1 MLGGGTFTAQNK
13 ILPGS
18 YINFVS
24 LSRANASLSDRG
36 IVTMPLSLDWGES
49 GKVIEVTNADF
60 QKNALKLF
68 GYDYSHDKMKGLRDL
83 FLNARTLYVYR
94 LNGAG
99 EKATCTYATA
109 KYAGIR
115 GNDLKIIIAKN
126 ADDNSKWDVKTVLG
140 TTIVDEQIGVANAA
154 ALINNDYVDFKT
166 DATLAVTAGTVLTNG
181 TNSEVNGEAYQGY
194 LDKIE
199 SYTYNIMGVATT
211 DNTIKNLIVA
221 FVKRMRDEVGAKF
234 QAVLHDIAADYE
246 GVINVINDV
255 KTDNNFDKSSI
266 VYFMAGIE
274 ANCAINKTCLN
285 KVYNG
290 EFEVDTDYTQ
300 SQLEDAIK
308 NGKLILHNVNN
319 EVRILEDINSLVT
332 TSDNKGEIFKNNQT
346 IRVADQ
352 IANDIAVLFN
362 TKYLGNVPNNES
374 GRISLWTD
382 IVKHHTQLQE
392 IGAIE
397 DFSDENVTVSAGE
410 SKSSVVI
417 DDVITV
423 INAMSQLYM
432 TVKIA

>member
-24 LSRANASLSDRG
+24 LNKANAGLSDRG
-36 IVTMPLSLDWGES
+36 IVTMPLVLDWGEA

-83 FLNARTLYVYR
+83 FLNARTLFAFR
-94 LNGAG
+94 LNGEG
-99 EKATCTYATA
+99 VKASNTYATA
-109 KYAGIR
+109 KYAGTR
-115 GNDLKIIIAKN
+115 GNDIKIIIQKN
-126 ADDNSKWDVKTVLG
+126 VDDNSKFDVKTVLD
-140 TTIVDEQIGVANAA
+140 TVIVDEQTVAKASDLVA
-154 ALINNDYVDFKT
+154 NDYVTFKN
-166 DATLAVTAGTVLTNG
+166 ATLAVTAGTALTGG
-181 TNSEVNGEAYQGY
+181 TNSEVNGTAYQKY

-199 SYTYNIMGVATT
+199 SFTYNVMGVATT

-221 FVKRMRDEVGAKF
+221 FTKRMRDEVGAKF
-234 QAVLHDIAADYE
+234 QAVLHDIEADYE

-255 KTDNNFDKSSI
+255 TADANFDKSAI
-266 VYFMAGIE
+266 IYFMAGIE

-285 KVYNG
+285 KIYNG
-290 EFEVDTDYTQ
+290 EFEVNTDYTQ
-300 SQLEDAIK
+300 SQLEDAIQ
-308 NGKLILHNVNN
+308 NGKLVLHNVNN
-319 EVRILEDINSLVT
+319 EVRILEDVNSLVT
-332 TSDNKGEIFKNNQT
+332 TSDTKGEIFKNNQT

-382 IVKHHTQLQE
+382 IVKHHTQLQD

-397 DFSDENVTVSAGE
+397 DFADENVTVEAGNT
-410 SKSSVVI
+410 KTSVVI
-417 DDVITV
+417 NDVITV

>member
-24 LSRANASLSDRG
+24 LSRASANLSDRG
-36 IVTMPLSLDWGES
+36 IITMPLSLDWGES

-60 QKNALKLF
+60 QKNSLKLF

-83 FLNARTLYVYR
+83 FLNARTLYAYR
-94 LNGAG
+94 LNGG
-99 EKATCTYATA
+99 GVKATNTFATA
-109 KYAGIR
+109 KYAGTR

-126 ADDNSKWDVKTVLG
+126 ADDNTKWDVKTVLG
-140 TTIVDEQIGVANAA
+140 TVIVDEQVGVANAA
-154 ALINNDYVDFKT
+154 ALVSNDFVDFKSN
-166 DATLAVTAGTVLTNG
+166 ATLAVTAGTALTGG
-181 TNSEVNGEAYQGY
+181 TNSTVDGTSYQGY

-199 SYTYNIMGVATT
+199 SFTYNIMAVDTT
-211 DNTIKNLIVA
+211 DSTIKNLIVA
-221 FVKRMRDEVGAKF
+221 FTRRMRDEVGAKF
-234 QAVLHDIAADYE
+234 QAVLHNIAADYE
-246 GVINVINDV
+246 GVINVINTV
-255 KTDNNFDKSSI
+255 TAGDNFNTSSI
-266 VYFMAGIE
+266 VYFVGGIE
-274 ANCAINKTCLN
+274 AACEINKTCLN

-290 EFEVDTDYTQ
+290 EFEVNTDYTQ
-300 SQLEDAIK
+300 SQLETAIK
-308 NGKLILHNVNN
+308 NGQFVLHNVNN
-319 EVRILEDINSLVT
+319 EVRILEDVNSLTT
-332 TSDNKGEIFKNNQT
+332 TSDTKGEIFKSNQT

-374 GRISLWTD
+374 GRISLWAD

-410 SKSSVVI
+410 SKSAVVI

-423 INAMSQLYM
+423 INAMAQLYM

>member
-1 MLGGGTFTAQNK
+1 MLGGGTFTTQNK

-83 FLNARTLYVYR
+83 FLNARTLYAYR

-255 KTDNNFDKSSI
+255 KADNNFDKSSI

>member
-83 FLNARTLYVYR
+83 FLNARTLYAYR

-109 KYAGIR
+109 KYAGTR

-246 GVINVINDV
+246 GVINVVNDV
-255 KTDNNFDKSSI
+255 EADNNFDKSSI

-397 DFSDENVTVSAGE
+397 DFSDENVTVLAGE

>member
-83 FLNARTLYVYR
+83 FLNARTLYAYR

-255 KTDNNFDKSSI
+255 KADNNFDKSSI

>member
-1 MLGGGTFTAQNK
+1 MLGGGTFTTQNK

-24 LSRANASLSDRG
+24 LNKANASLSDRG
-36 IVTMPLSLDWGES
+36 IVTMPLILDWGES
-49 GKVIEVTNADF
+49 DKVVEITNSDF

-83 FLNARTLYVYR
+83 FLNAQKLYAFR

-99 EKATCTYATA
+99 EKASNTYATA
-109 KYAGIR
+109 KYAGTR
-115 GNDLKIIIAKN
+115 GNDIKIVIQKN
-126 ADDNSKWDVKTVLG
+126 VDDTSKYNVKTILE
-140 TTIVDEQIGVANAA
+140 TIVVDEQIVSKASE
-154 ALINNDYVDFKT
+154 LVDNDYVTFKT
-166 DATLAVTAGTVLTNG
+166 NATLTVTAGTAMENG
-181 TNSEVNGEAYQGY
+181 TNSEVDGTAYQKY

-199 SYTYNIMGVATT
+199 SFSFNVMGVATT
-211 DNTIKNLIVA
+211 NTEIKNLIVA
-221 FVKRMRDEVGAKF
+221 FTKRMRDEVGAKF
-234 QAVLHDIAADYE
+234 QAVLHDTAADYE

-255 KTDNNFDKSSI
+255 TADDNFDKSSI
-266 VYFMAGIE
+266 VYFVTGIE

-285 KVYNG
+285 KIYTG
-290 EFEVDTDYTQ
+290 EFEVNTDYTQ
-300 SQLEDAIK
+300 TQLEEAIQD
-308 NGKLILHNVNN
+308 GKLVLHNVNN
-319 EVRILEDINSLVT
+319 EVRILEDVNSLVT
-332 TSDNKGEIFKNNQT
+332 TSETKGDIFKNNQT

-382 IVKHHTQLQE
+382 IVKHHTQLQD

-397 DFSDENVTVSAGE
+397 DFADEDVTVEAGNT
-410 SKSSVVI
+410 KASVVI
-417 DDVITV
+417 NDVVTI

>member
-24 LSRANASLSDRG
+24 LNKANSSLSDRG
-36 IVTMPLSLDWGES
+36 IVTMPLILDWGES
-49 GKVIEVTNADF
+49 DKVIEITNADF

-83 FLNARTLYVYR
+83 FLNARILYAFR
-94 LNGAG
+94 LNGDG
-99 EKATCTYATA
+99 VKASNTYATA
-109 KYAGIR
+109 KYAGTR
-115 GNDLKIIIAKN
+115 GNDIKIIIQKN
-126 ADDNSKWDVKTVLG
+126 VDDEIKFDVKTVLD
-140 TTIVDEQIGVANAA
+140 TIIVDEQTVKTASE
-154 ALINNDYVDFKT
+154 LVDNDYVSFKT
-166 DATLAVTAGTVLTNG
+166 TATLAVTAGTAMTGG
-181 TNSEVNGEAYQGY
+181 TNSEVNGTAYQKY

-199 SYTYNIMGVATT
+199 SYTFNIMGVATT
-211 DNTIKNLIVA
+211 ETTIKNLIVA
-221 FVKRMRDEVGAKF
+221 FTKRMRDEVGAKF

-255 KTDNNFDKSSI
+255 TADDNFDKSSI
-266 VYFMAGIE
+266 VYFMTGIE

-285 KVYNG
+285 KIYTG
-290 EFEVDTDYTQ
+290 EFEVNTDYTQ
-300 SQLEDAIK
+300 SQLEDAIQA
-308 NGKLILHNVNN
+308 GKLVLHNVNN
-319 EVRILEDINSLVT
+319 EVRILEDVNSLVT
-332 TSDNKGEIFKNNQT
+332 TSETKGDIFKNNQT

-362 TKYLGNVPNNES
+362 TKYLGNIPNNES

-382 IVKHHTQLQE
+382 IVKHHTQLQD

-397 DFSDENVTVSAGE
+397 DFSDENVTVEAGNT
-410 SKSSVVI
+410 KTSVVI
-417 DDVITV
+417 NDVITV

>member
-24 LSRANASLSDRG
+24 LNKANAGLSDRG
-36 IVTMPLSLDWGES
+36 IVTMPLILDWGES
-49 GKVIEVTNADF
+49 DKVIEVTNSDF

-83 FLNARTLYVYR
+83 FLNARILYAFR
-94 LNGAG
+94 LNGDGA
-99 EKATCTYATA
+99 KASNTFATA
-109 KYAGIR
+109 KYAGTR
-115 GNDLKIIIAKN
+115 GNDIKTIIQKN
-126 ADDNSKWDVKTVLG
+126 VDDETKFDVKTVLD
-140 TTIVDEQIGVANAA
+140 TIIVDEQTVSKASE
-154 ALINNDYVDFKT
+154 LVDNDYVSYKT
-166 DATLAVTAGTVLTNG
+166 NATLAVTAGTAMTGG
-181 TNSEVNGEAYQGY
+181 TNSEVNGTAYQKY

-199 SYTYNIMGVATT
+199 SFTFNIMGVVTT

-221 FVKRMRDEVGAKF
+221 FTKRMRDEVGAKF

-255 KTDNNFDKSSI
+255 KTDDNFDKSSI
-266 VYFMAGIE
+266 IYFITGIE

-285 KVYNG
+285 KIYTG
-290 EFEVDTDYTQ
+290 EFEVNTDYTQ
-300 SQLEDAIK
+300 SQLEDAIQA
-308 NGKLILHNVNN
+308 GKLVLHNVNN
-319 EVRILEDINSLVT
+319 EVRILEDVNSLVT
-332 TSDNKGEIFKNNQT
+332 TSETKGDIFKNNQT

-382 IVKHHTQLQE
+382 IVKHHTQLQD

-397 DFSDENVTVSAGE
+397 DFTDENITVEAGNT
-410 SKSSVVI
+410 KTSVVI
-417 DDVITV
+417 NDVITV

>member
-13 ILPGS
+13 ILPGA

-24 LSRANASLSDRG
+24 LNKANASLSDRG
-36 IVTMPLSLDWGES
+36 IVTMPLVLDWG
-49 GKVIEVTNADF
+49 KVGQVFEVTSADF
-60 QKNALKLF
+60 QKNAQKLF

-83 FLNARTLYVYR
+83 FLNAQKLYAYR
-94 LNGAG
+94 LNGSGNPAN
-99 EKATCTYATA
+99 CTYATA
-109 KYAGIR
+109 KYPGTR
-115 GNDLKIIIAKN
+115 GNDLKIIIQKN
-126 ADDNSKWDVKTVLG
+126 VDDATKFDVKTTLE
-140 TTIVDEQIGVANAA
+140 TTIVDVQTVKTATELVD
-154 ALINNDYVDFKT
+154 NDYVIFKK
-166 DATLAVTAGTVLTNG
+166 DATLAVTAATAMTGG
-181 TNSEVNGEAYQGY
+181 TNSEVDGTSYQGY

-199 SYTYNIMGVATT
+199 SYTYNVMGVATT

-234 QAVLHDIAADYE
+234 QAVLHNIAADYE
-246 GVINVINDV
+246 GVINVA
-255 KTDNNFDKSSI
+255 NNVTVESGFDASAI
-266 VYFMAGIE
+266 VYFVTGIE

-290 EFEVDTDYTQ
+290 EFVVNTDYTQ
-300 SQLEDAIK
+300 SQLETAIK
-308 NGKLILHNVNN
+308 EGKLILHNVND
-319 EVRILEDINSLVT
+319 EIRILEDINSLVT
-332 TSDNKGEIFKNNQT
+332 TSNTKGEIFKNNQT

-374 GRISLWTD
+374 GRISLWAD
-382 IVKHHTQLQE
+382 IVKHHTELQE

-397 DFSDENVTVSAGE
+397 NFEDAAVTIEAGD

-417 DDVITV
+417 NDVVTV

-432 TVKIA
+432 TVQIA

>member
-13 ILPGS
+13 ILPGA

-24 LSRANASLSDRG
+24 LNKANASLSDRG
-36 IVTMPLSLDWGES
+36 IVTMPLVLDWG
-49 GKVIEVTNADF
+49 KVGQVFEVTSADF
-60 QKNALKLF
+60 QKNAQKLF

-83 FLNARTLYVYR
+83 FLNAQKLYAYR
-94 LNGAG
+94 LNGSGNA
-99 EKATCTYATA
+99 ANCTYATA
-109 KYAGIR
+109 KYPGTR
-115 GNDLKIIIAKN
+115 GNDLKIIIQKN
-126 ADDNSKWDVKTVLG
+126 VDDATKFDVKTTLE
-140 TTIVDEQIGVANAA
+140 TTIVDVQTVTAA
-154 ALINNDYVDFKT
+154 TELVDNDYVIFKK
-166 DATLAVTAGTVLTNG
+166 DATLAVTAATAMTGG
-181 TNSEVNGEAYQGY
+181 TNSEVDGTSYQGY

-199 SYTYNIMGVATT
+199 SYTYNVMGVATT

-234 QAVLHDIAADYE
+234 QAVLHNIAADYE
-246 GVINVINDV
+246 GVINVA
-255 KTDNNFDKSSI
+255 NNVTVESGFDASAI
-266 VYFMAGIE
+266 VYFVTGIE

-290 EFEVDTDYTQ
+290 EFVVNTDYTQ
-300 SQLEDAIK
+300 SQLETAIK
-308 NGKLILHNVNN
+308 EGKLILHNVND

-332 TSDNKGEIFKNNQT
+332 TSNTKGEIFKNNQT

-374 GRISLWTD
+374 GRISLWAD
-382 IVKHHTQLQE
+382 IVKHHTELQE

-397 DFSDENVTVSAGE
+397 NFEDAAVTVEAGD

-417 DDVITV
+417 NDVVTI

-432 TVKIA
+432 TVQIA

>member
-24 LSRANASLSDRG
+24 LNKANAGLSDRG
-36 IVTMPLSLDWGES
+36 IVTMPLILDWGES
-49 GKVIEVTNADF
+49 DKVIEVTNSDF

-83 FLNARTLYVYR
+83 FLNARILYAFR
-94 LNGAG
+94 LNGDG
-99 EKATCTYATA
+99 VKASNTYATA
-109 KYAGIR
+109 KYAGTR
-115 GNDLKIIIAKN
+115 GNDIKIIIQKN
-126 ADDNSKWDVKTVLG
+126 VDDETKFDVKTVLD
-140 TTIVDEQIGVANAA
+140 TIIVDEQTVKTASE
-154 ALINNDYVDFKT
+154 LVDNDYVSFKT
-166 DATLAVTAGTVLTNG
+166 TATLAVTAGTAMTGG
-181 TNSEVNGEAYQGY
+181 TNSEVNGTAYQKY

-199 SYTYNIMGVATT
+199 SYTFNIMGVATT
-211 DNTIKNLIVA
+211 ETTIKNLIVA
-221 FVKRMRDEVGAKF
+221 FTKRMRDEVGAKF

-255 KTDNNFDKSSI
+255 TADDNFDKSSI
-266 VYFMAGIE
+266 VYFMTGIE

-285 KVYNG
+285 KIYTG
-290 EFEVDTDYTQ
+290 EFEVNTDYTQ
-300 SQLEDAIK
+300 SQLEDAIQA
-308 NGKLILHNVNN
+308 GKLVLHNVNN
-319 EVRILEDINSLVT
+319 EVRILEDVNSLVT
-332 TSDNKGEIFKNNQT
+332 TSETKGDIFKNNQT

-382 IVKHHTQLQE
+382 IVKHHTQLQD

-397 DFSDENVTVSAGE
+397 DFTDENVTVEAGNT
-410 SKSSVVI
+410 KTSVVI
-417 DDVITV
+417 NDVITV

>member
-24 LSRANASLSDRG
+24 LNKANAGLSDRG
-36 IVTMPLSLDWGES
+36 IVTMPLILDWGES
-49 GKVIEVTNADF
+49 DKVIEVTNSDF

-83 FLNARTLYVYR
+83 FLNARILYAFR
-94 LNGAG
+94 LNGDG
-99 EKATCTYATA
+99 VKASNTYATA
-109 KYAGIR
+109 KYAGTR
-115 GNDLKIIIAKN
+115 GNDIKTIIQKN
-126 ADDNSKWDVKTVLG
+126 VDDETKFDVKTVLD
-140 TTIVDEQIGVANAA
+140 TIIVDEQTVSKASE
-154 ALINNDYVDFKT
+154 LIDNDYVSFKT
-166 DATLAVTAGTVLTNG
+166 NATLTATAGTAMTGG
-181 TNSEVNGEAYQGY
+181 TNSEVNGTAYQKY

-199 SYTYNIMGVATT
+199 SYTFNIMGVATT
-211 DNTIKNLIVA
+211 DTTIKNLIVA
-221 FVKRMRDEVGAKF
+221 FTKRMRDEVGAKF
-234 QAVLHDIAADYE
+234 QAILHDITADYE

-255 KTDNNFDKSSI
+255 KPDDNFDKSSI
-266 VYFMAGIE
+266 VYFMTGIE

-285 KVYNG
+285 KIYTG
-290 EFEVDTDYTQ
+290 EFEVNTDYTQ
-300 SQLEDAIK
+300 SQLEDAIQA
-308 NGKLILHNVNN
+308 GKLVLHNVNN

-332 TSDNKGEIFKNNQT
+332 TSETKGDIFKNNQT

-352 IANDIAVLFN
+352 IANDIAILFN

-382 IVKHHTQLQE
+382 IVKHHTQLQD

-397 DFSDENVTVSAGE
+397 DFADENVTVEAGNT
-410 SKSSVVI
+410 KTSVVI
-417 DDVITV
+417 NDVITV

>member
-83 FLNARTLYVYR
+83 FLNARILYAYR

-109 KYAGIR
+109 KYAGTR

-166 DATLAVTAGTVLTNG
+166 DATLAVTAGAVLTNG

-246 GVINVINDV
+246 GVINVVNDV
-255 KTDNNFDKSSI
+255 GADNNFDKSSI

>member
-24 LSRANASLSDRG
+24 LNKANAGLSDRG
-36 IVTMPLSLDWGES
+36 IVTMPLILDWGES
-49 GKVIEVTNADF
+49 DKVVEITNADF

-83 FLNARTLYVYR
+83 FLNARILYAFR
-94 LNGAG
+94 LNGDG
-99 EKATCTYATA
+99 VKASNTYATA
-109 KYAGIR
+109 KYAGTR
-115 GNDLKIIIAKN
+115 GNDIKTIIQKN
-126 ADDNSKWDVKTVLG
+126 VDDETKFDVKTVLD
-140 TTIVDEQIGVANAA
+140 TIIVDEQTVSKASE
-154 ALINNDYVDFKT
+154 LVDNDYVSYKT
-166 DATLAVTAGTVLTNG
+166 SATLAVTAGTAMTGG
-181 TNSEVNGEAYQGY
+181 TNSEVNGTAYQKY

-199 SYTYNIMGVATT
+199 SYTFNVMGVATT
-211 DNTIKNLIVA
+211 ETTIKNLIVA
-221 FVKRMRDEVGAKF
+221 FTKGMRDEVGAKF

-255 KTDNNFDKSSI
+255 KADDNFDKSSVI
-266 VYFMAGIE
+266 YFMAGIE

-285 KVYNG
+285 KIYTG
-290 EFEVDTDYTQ
+290 EFEVNTDYTQ
-300 SQLEDAIK
+300 SQLEDAIQA
-308 NGKLILHNVNN
+308 GKLVLHNVNN
-319 EVRILEDINSLVT
+319 EVRILEDVNSLVT
-332 TSDNKGEIFKNNQT
+332 TSETKGDIFKNNQT

-382 IVKHHTQLQE
+382 IVKHHTQLQD

-397 DFSDENVTVSAGE
+397 DFTDENITVEAGNT
-410 SKSSVVI
+410 KTSVVI
-417 DDVITV
+417 NDVITV

>member
-24 LSRANASLSDRG
+24 LNKANAGLSDRG
-36 IVTMPLSLDWGES
+36 IVTMPLILDWGES
-49 GKVIEVTNADF
+49 DKVIEVTNSDF

-83 FLNARTLYVYR
+83 FLNARILYAFR
-94 LNGAG
+94 LNGDG
-99 EKATCTYATA
+99 VKASNTYATA
-109 KYAGIR
+109 KYAGTR
-115 GNDLKIIIAKN
+115 GNDIKIIIQKN
-126 ADDNSKWDVKTVLG
+126 VDDETKFDVKTVLD
-140 TTIVDEQIGVANAA
+140 TIIVDEQTVSKASE
-154 ALINNDYVDFKT
+154 LVDNDYVSYKT
-166 DATLAVTAGTVLTNG
+166 SATLAVTAGTAMTGG
-181 TNSEVNGEAYQGY
+181 TNSEVNGTAYQKY

-199 SYTYNIMGVATT
+199 SYTFNIMGVATAET
-211 DNTIKNLIVA
+211 TIKNLIVA
-221 FVKRMRDEVGAKF
+221 FTKRMRDEVGAKF

-255 KTDNNFDKSSI
+255 KADDNFDKSSVI
-266 VYFMAGIE
+266 YFMAGIE

-285 KVYNG
+285 KIYTG
-290 EFEVDTDYTQ
+290 EFEVNTDYTQ
-300 SQLEDAIK
+300 SQLEDAIQA
-308 NGKLILHNVNN
+308 GKLVLHNVNN
-319 EVRILEDINSLVT
+319 EVRILEDVNSLVT
-332 TSDNKGEIFKNNQT
+332 TSETKGDIFKNNQT

-382 IVKHHTQLQE
+382 IVKHHTQLQD

-397 DFSDENVTVSAGE
+397 DFTDENITVEAGNT
-410 SKSSVVI
+410 KTSVVI
-417 DDVITV
+417 NDVITV

>member
-13 ILPGS
+13 ILPGA

-24 LSRANASLSDRG
+24 LNKANASLSDRG
-36 IVTMPLSLDWGES
+36 IVTMPLVLDWG
-49 GKVIEVTNADF
+49 KVGQVFEVTSADF
-60 QKNALKLF
+60 QKNAQKLF

-83 FLNARTLYVYR
+83 FLNAQKLYAYR
-94 LNGAG
+94 LNGSGNPAN
-99 EKATCTYATA
+99 CTYATA
-109 KYAGIR
+109 KYPGTR
-115 GNDLKIIIAKN
+115 GNDLKIIIQKN
-126 ADDNSKWDVKTVLG
+126 VDDATKFDVKTTLE
-140 TTIVDEQIGVANAA
+140 TTIVDVQTVKTATELVD
-154 ALINNDYVDFKT
+154 NDYVIFKK
-166 DATLAVTAGTVLTNG
+166 DATLAVTAATAMTGG
-181 TNSEVNGEAYQGY
+181 TNSEVDGTSYQGY

-199 SYTYNIMGVATT
+199 SYTYNVMGVATT

-234 QAVLHDIAADYE
+234 QAVLHNIAADYE
-246 GVINVINDV
+246 GVINVA
-255 KTDNNFDKSSI
+255 NNVTVESGFDASAI
-266 VYFMAGIE
+266 VYFVTGIE

-290 EFEVDTDYTQ
+290 EFVVNTDYTQ
-300 SQLEDAIK
+300 SQLETAIK
-308 NGKLILHNVNN
+308 EGKLILHNVND
-319 EVRILEDINSLVT
+319 EIRILEDINSLVT
-332 TSDNKGEIFKNNQT
+332 TSNTKGEIFKNNQT

-374 GRISLWTD
+374 GRISLWAD
-382 IVKHHTQLQE
+382 IVKHHTELQE

-397 DFSDENVTVSAGE
+397 NFKDAAVTVEAGD

-417 DDVITV
+417 NDVVTV

-432 TVKIA
+432 TVQIA

>member
-24 LSRANASLSDRG
+24 LNKANAGLSDRG
-36 IVTMPLSLDWGES
+36 IVTMPLILDWGES
-49 GKVIEVTNADF
+49 DKVIEVTNSDF

-83 FLNARTLYVYR
+83 FLNARILYAFR
-94 LNGAG
+94 LNGDGA
-99 EKATCTYATA
+99 KASNTFATA
-109 KYAGIR
+109 KYAGTR
-115 GNDLKIIIAKN
+115 GNDIKTIIQKN
-126 ADDNSKWDVKTVLG
+126 VDDETKFDVKTVLD
-140 TTIVDEQIGVANAA
+140 TIIVDEQTVSKASE
-154 ALINNDYVDFKT
+154 LVDNDYVSYKT
-166 DATLAVTAGTVLTNG
+166 NATLAVTAGTAMTGG
-181 TNSEVNGEAYQGY
+181 TNSEVNGTAYQKY

-199 SYTYNIMGVATT
+199 SFTFNIMGVVTT

-221 FVKRMRDEVGAKF
+221 FTKRMRDEVGAKF

-255 KTDNNFDKSSI
+255 KTDDNFDKSSI
-266 VYFMAGIE
+266 IYFMTGIE

-285 KVYNG
+285 KIYTG
-290 EFEVDTDYTQ
+290 EFEVNTDYTQ
-300 SQLEDAIK
+300 SQLEDAIQA
-308 NGKLILHNVNN
+308 GKLVLHNVNN
-319 EVRILEDINSLVT
+319 EVRILEDVNSLVT
-332 TSDNKGEIFKNNQT
+332 TSETKGDIFKNNQT

-382 IVKHHTQLQE
+382 IVKHHTQLQD

-397 DFSDENVTVSAGE
+397 DFTDENITVEAGNT
-410 SKSSVVI
+410 KTSVVI
-417 DDVITV
+417 NDVITV

>member
-24 LSRANASLSDRG
+24 LNKANAGLSDRG
-36 IVTMPLSLDWGES
+36 IVTMPLILDWGES
-49 GKVIEVTNADF
+49 DKVIEITNSDF

-83 FLNARTLYVYR
+83 FLNARILYAFR
-94 LNGAG
+94 LNGDG
-99 EKATCTYATA
+99 VKASNTYATA
-109 KYAGIR
+109 KYAGTK
-115 GNDLKIIIAKN
+115 GNDIKTIIQKN
-126 ADDNSKWDVKTVLG
+126 VDDETKFDVKTVLD
-140 TTIVDEQIGVANAA
+140 TIIVDEQTVNKASE
-154 ALINNDYVDFKT
+154 LVDNDYVSYKT
-166 DATLAVTAGTVLTNG
+166 NATLAVTAGTAMTGG
-181 TNSEVNGEAYQGY
+181 TNSEVNGTAYQKY

-199 SYTYNIMGVATT
+199 SFTFNIMGVVTT

-221 FVKRMRDEVGAKF
+221 FTKRMRDEVGAKF

-255 KTDNNFDKSSI
+255 KTDDNFDKSSI
-266 VYFMAGIE
+266 IYFMTGIE

-285 KVYNG
+285 KIYTG
-290 EFEVDTDYTQ
+290 EFEVNTDYTQ
-300 SQLEDAIK
+300 SQLEDAIQA
-308 NGKLILHNVNN
+308 GKLVLHNVNN
-319 EVRILEDINSLVT
+319 EVRILEDVNSLVT
-332 TSDNKGEIFKNNQT
+332 TSETKGDIFKNNQT

-382 IVKHHTQLQE
+382 IVKHHTQLQD

-397 DFSDENVTVSAGE
+397 DFTDENITVEAGNT
-410 SKSSVVI
+410 KTSVVI
-417 DDVITV
+417 NDIITV

>member
-83 FLNARTLYVYR
+83 FLNARTLYAYR

-109 KYAGIR
+109 KYAGTR

-194 LDKIE
+194 LNKIE

-246 GVINVINDV
+246 GVINVVNDV
-255 KTDNNFDKSSI
+255 EADNNFDKSSI

>member
-24 LSRANASLSDRG
+24 LNKANAGLSDRG
-36 IVTMPLSLDWGES
+36 IVTMPLILDWGES
-49 GKVIEVTNADF
+49 DKVVEITNADF

-83 FLNARTLYVYR
+83 FLNARILYAFR
-94 LNGAG
+94 LNGDGA
-99 EKATCTYATA
+99 KASNTFATA
-109 KYAGIR
+109 KYAGTR
-115 GNDLKIIIAKN
+115 GNDIKTIIQKN
-126 ADDNSKWDVKTVLG
+126 VDDETKFDVKTVLD
-140 TTIVDEQIGVANAA
+140 TIIVDEQTVNKASE
-154 ALINNDYVDFKT
+154 LVDNDYVSYKT
-166 DATLAVTAGTVLTNG
+166 NATLAVTAGTAMTGG
-181 TNSEVNGEAYQGY
+181 TNSEVNGTAYQKY

-199 SYTYNIMGVATT
+199 SFTFNIMGVVTT

-221 FVKRMRDEVGAKF
+221 FTKRMRDEVGAKF

-255 KTDNNFDKSSI
+255 KTDDNFDKSSI
-266 VYFMAGIE
+266 IYFMTGIE

-285 KVYNG
+285 KIYTG
-290 EFEVDTDYTQ
+290 EFEVNTDYTQ
-300 SQLEDAIK
+300 SQLEDAIQA
-308 NGKLILHNVNN
+308 GKLVLHNVNN
-319 EVRILEDINSLVT
+319 EVRILEDVNSLVT
-332 TSDNKGEIFKNNQT
+332 TSETKGDIFKNNQT

-382 IVKHHTQLQE
+382 IVKHHTQLQD

-397 DFSDENVTVSAGE
+397 DFTDENITVEAGNT
-410 SKSSVVI
+410 KTSVVI
-417 DDVITV
+417 NDVITV

>member
-13 ILPGS
+13 ILPGA

-24 LSRANASLSDRG
+24 LNKANASLSDRG
-36 IVTMPLSLDWGES
+36 IVTMPLVLDWG
-49 GKVIEVTNADF
+49 KVGQVFEVTSADF
-60 QKNALKLF
+60 QKNAQKLF

-83 FLNARTLYVYR
+83 FLNAQKLYAYR
-94 LNGAG
+94 LNGSGNA
-99 EKATCTYATA
+99 ANCTYATA
-109 KYAGIR
+109 KYPGTR
-115 GNDLKIIIAKN
+115 GNDLKIIIQKN
-126 ADDNSKWDVKTVLG
+126 VDDATKFDVKTTLE
-140 TTIVDEQIGVANAA
+140 TTIVDVQTVKAA
-154 ALINNDYVDFKT
+154 TELVDNDYVIFKK
-166 DATLAVTAGTVLTNG
+166 DATLAVTAGTAMTGG
-181 TNSEVNGEAYQGY
+181 TNSEVDGTSYQGY

-199 SYTYNIMGVATT
+199 SYTYNVMGVATT

-234 QAVLHDIAADYE
+234 QAVLHNIAADYE
-246 GVINVINDV
+246 GVINVA
-255 KTDNNFDKSSI
+255 NNVTVESGFDASAI
-266 VYFMAGIE
+266 VYFVTGIE

-290 EFEVDTDYTQ
+290 EFVVNTDYTQ
-300 SQLEDAIK
+300 SQLETAIK
-308 NGKLILHNVNN
+308 EGKLILHNVND

-332 TSDNKGEIFKNNQT
+332 TSNTKGEIFKNNQT

-374 GRISLWTD
+374 GRISLWAD
-382 IVKHHTQLQE
+382 IVKHHTELQE

-397 DFSDENVTVSAGE
+397 NFEDAAVTVEAGD

-417 DDVITV
+417 NDVVTV

-432 TVKIA
+432 TVQIA

>member
-24 LSRANASLSDRG
+24 LNKANSSLSDRG
-36 IVTMPLSLDWGES
+36 IVTMPLILDWGES
-49 GKVIEVTNADF
+49 DKVIEITNADF

-83 FLNARTLYVYR
+83 FLNARILYAFR
-94 LNGAG
+94 LNGDG
-99 EKATCTYATA
+99 VKASNTYATA
-109 KYAGIR
+109 KYAGTR
-115 GNDLKIIIAKN
+115 GNDIKIIIQKN
-126 ADDNSKWDVKTVLG
+126 VDDETKFDVKTVLD
-140 TTIVDEQIGVANAA
+140 TIIVDEQTVKTASE
-154 ALINNDYVDFKT
+154 LVDNDYVSFKT
-166 DATLAVTAGTVLTNG
+166 TATLAVTAGTAMTGG
-181 TNSEVNGEAYQGY
+181 TNSEVNGTAYQKY

-199 SYTYNIMGVATT
+199 SYTFNIMGVATT
-211 DNTIKNLIVA
+211 ETTIKNLIVA
-221 FVKRMRDEVGAKF
+221 FTKRMRDEVGAKF

-255 KTDNNFDKSSI
+255 TADDNFDKSSI
-266 VYFMAGIE
+266 VYFMTGIE

-285 KVYNG
+285 KIYTG
-290 EFEVDTDYTQ
+290 EFEVNTDYTQ
-300 SQLEDAIK
+300 SQLEDAIQA
-308 NGKLILHNVNN
+308 GKLVLHNVNN
-319 EVRILEDINSLVT
+319 EVRILEDVNSLVT
-332 TSDNKGEIFKNNQT
+332 TSETKGDIFKNNQT

-362 TKYLGNVPNNES
+362 TKYLGNIPNNES

-382 IVKHHTQLQE
+382 IVKHHTQLQD

-397 DFSDENVTVSAGE
+397 DFSDENVTVEAGNT
-410 SKSSVVI
+410 KTSVVI
-417 DDVITV
+417 NDVITV

>member
-24 LSRANASLSDRG
+24 LNKANAGLSDRG
-36 IVTMPLSLDWGES
+36 IVTMPLILDWGES
-49 GKVIEVTNADF
+49 DKVIEVTNSDF

-83 FLNARTLYVYR
+83 FLNARILYAFR
-94 LNGAG
+94 LNGDGA
-99 EKATCTYATA
+99 KASNTFATA
-109 KYAGIR
+109 KYAGTR
-115 GNDLKIIIAKN
+115 GNDIKTIIQKN
-126 ADDNSKWDVKTVLG
+126 VDDETKFDVKTVLD
-140 TTIVDEQIGVANAA
+140 TIIVDEQTVSKASE
-154 ALINNDYVDFKT
+154 LVDNDYVSYKT
-166 DATLAVTAGTVLTNG
+166 NATLAVTAGTAMTGG
-181 TNSEVNGEAYQGY
+181 TNSEVNGTAYQKY

-199 SYTYNIMGVATT
+199 SFTFNIMGVVTT

-221 FVKRMRDEVGAKF
+221 FTKRMRDEVGAKF

-255 KTDNNFDKSSI
+255 KTDDNFDKSSI
-266 VYFMAGIE
+266 IYFMTGIE

-285 KVYNG
+285 KIYTG
-290 EFEVDTDYTQ
+290 EFEVNTDYTQ
-300 SQLEDAIK
+300 SQLEDAIQA
-308 NGKLILHNVNN
+308 GKLVLHNVNN
-319 EVRILEDINSLVT
+319 EVRILEDVNSLVT
-332 TSDNKGEIFKNNQT
+332 TSETKGDIFKNNQT

-382 IVKHHTQLQE
+382 IVKHHTQLQD

-397 DFSDENVTVSAGE
+397 DFTDENITVEAGNT
-410 SKSSVVI
+410 KASVVI
-417 DDVITV
+417 NDVITV

>member
-83 FLNARTLYVYR
+83 FLNARTLYAYR

-109 KYAGIR
+109 KYAGTR

-246 GVINVINDV
+246 GVINVVNDV
-255 KTDNNFDKSSI
+255 EADNNFDKSSI

>member
-24 LSRANASLSDRG
+24 LNKANAGLSDRG
-36 IVTMPLSLDWGES
+36 IVTMPLILDWGES
-49 GKVIEVTNADF
+49 NKVVEITNSDF

-83 FLNARTLYVYR
+83 FLNARILYAFR
-94 LNGAG
+94 LNGDG
-99 EKATCTYATA
+99 VKASNTYATA
-109 KYAGIR
+109 KYAGTR

-126 ADDNSKWDVKTVLG
+126 VDDNTKWDVKTVLG
-140 TTIVDEQIGVANAA
+140 TVIVDEQIGVANAA
-154 ALINNDYVDFKT
+154 ALVSNDYVDFKSA
-166 DATLAVTAGTVLTNG
+166 ATLAVTAGTALTGG
-181 TNSEVNGEAYQGY
+181 TNSEVNGTAYQKY

-199 SYTYNIMGVATT
+199 SYTFNIMGVATT
-211 DNTIKNLIVA
+211 ETTIKNLIVA
-221 FVKRMRDEVGAKF
+221 FTKRMRDEVGAKF

-255 KTDNNFDKSSI
+255 TADDNFDKSSI
-266 VYFMAGIE
+266 VYFMTGIE

-285 KVYNG
+285 KIYTG
-290 EFEVDTDYTQ
+290 EFEVNTDYTQ
-300 SQLEDAIK
+300 SQLEDAIQA
-308 NGKLILHNVNN
+308 GKLVLHNVNN
-319 EVRILEDINSLVT
+319 EVRILEDVNSLVT
-332 TSDNKGEIFKNNQT
+332 TSETKCDIFKNNQT

-382 IVKHHTQLQE
+382 IVKHHTQLQD

-397 DFSDENVTVSAGE
+397 DFTDENITVEAGNT
-410 SKSSVVI
+410 KTSVVI
-417 DDVITV
+417 NDVITV

>member
-24 LSRANASLSDRG
+24 LNKANAGLSDRG
-36 IVTMPLSLDWGES
+36 IVTMPLILDWGES
-49 GKVIEVTNADF
+49 DKVIEVTNSDF

-83 FLNARTLYVYR
+83 FLNARILYAFR
-94 LNGAG
+94 LNGDG
-99 EKATCTYATA
+99 VKASNTYATA
-109 KYAGIR
+109 KYAGTR
-115 GNDLKIIIAKN
+115 GNDIKTIIQKN
-126 ADDNSKWDVKTVLG
+126 VDDETKFDVKTVLD
-140 TTIVDEQIGVANAA
+140 TIIVDEQTVSKASE
-154 ALINNDYVDFKT
+154 LVDNDYVSYKT
-166 DATLAVTAGTVLTNG
+166 SATLAVTAGTAMTGG
-181 TNSEVNGEAYQGY
+181 TNSEVNGTAYQKY

-199 SYTYNIMGVATT
+199 SYTFNIMGVATT
-211 DNTIKNLIVA
+211 ETTIKNLIVA
-221 FVKRMRDEVGAKF
+221 FTKRMRDEVGAKF

-255 KTDNNFDKSSI
+255 KADDNFDKSSV

-285 KVYNG
+285 KIYTG
-290 EFEVDTDYTQ
+290 EFEINTDYTQ
-300 SQLEDAIK
+300 SQLEDAIQA
-308 NGKLILHNVNN
+308 GKLVLHNVNN
-319 EVRILEDINSLVT
+319 EVRILEDVNSLVT
-332 TSDNKGEIFKNNQT
+332 TSETKGDIFKNNQT

-382 IVKHHTQLQE
+382 IVKHHTQLQD

-397 DFSDENVTVSAGE
+397 DFTDENITVEAGNT
-410 SKSSVVI
+410 KTSVVI
-417 DDVITV
+417 NDVITV